1 MDTFDGQAL
10 NLDEGPG
17 VVQSAWRYKWLV
29 AIAALV
35 GALLGYAWEARQ
47 PTLYE
52 GVSRLLLSSD
62 GNQLPGDA
70 QLPREDPQRF
80 LSNQVELIG
89 SWPVL
94 EAAAKGVPG
103 TSPALLAQ
111 QMTTEISKDADVIT
125 IRVLAPTAGDAAKLA
140 NSVGTAYDQ
149 FVKQSSQESA
159 KAEVR
164 ELDAASRSLST
175 TLTKL
180 EAAIQASPG
189 DRSLLAKQR
198 AVEAQLDAT
207 ATRSQQLATQARL
220 GTSRVVRQQDG
231 APPLQP
237 AQPTPSRGA
246 AAGLLLGLVGSS
258 AFAWWL
264 NSRRMAQPGRAAGN
278 REPADVDRGRSAERQ
293 PAPNG
298 RMAGAWTDTGPVAG
312 NGHGAQ
318 RGHVDDTLDGWLT
331 AQRPAGLDD
340 AAGNRETF
348 QRQPPAQPVPSDAN
362 GSQGAVKGS
371 VEAGGNDL
379 RALFARVAAT
389 LGDEPVDWYLDN
401 LPQRMAEQL
410 TVRVHADVVT
420 VLLDKADG
428 LFEVAGSIGL
438 TAEEQG
444 VAVDVDNDILREALR
459 HGASVFQDANPMP
472 AAVSVPGS
480 RTAEALV
487 VVPLVEGSS
496 WLGAL
501 LVGRQ
506 HSDNG
511 HRVALFSDQEIER
524 IILFAMEIA
533 PTLQALLLLGR
544 LRRPLRSIDDASP
557 DPGER
562 TRRSAGSD

>member
-1 MDTFDGQAL
+1 MDTFDGRAM

-17 VVQSAWRYKWLV
+17 IVQSAWRYKWLV

-47 PTLYE
+47 PTLYQ
-52 GVSRLLLSSD
+52 GVTRLLLSSD

-94 EAAAKGVPG
+94 EAAAKEVPG
-103 TSPALLAQ
+103 ASPALLVQ
-111 QMTTEISKDADVIT
+111 QMTTEVSKDADVIT

-149 FVKQSSQESA
+149 FVKKSSRDAA

-164 ELDAASRSLST
+164 QLDAASRSLSDS
-175 TLTKL
+175 LNKL
-180 EAAIQASPG
+180 EAAIRASPG

-207 ATRSQQLATQARL
+207 ATRSQQLTTQARL
-220 GTSRVVRQQDG
+220 GISHVVRQQDG

-264 NSRRMAQPGRAAGN
+264 NSRGIAQPGRAARN
-278 REPADVDRGRSAERQ
+278 REPADVDRGRSAEGQ

-298 RMAGAWTDTGPVAG
+298 PMAGAWTDTGPVAG

-318 RGHVDDTLDGWLT
+318 RGHDDDALDGWLT

-348 QRQPPAQPVPSDAN
+348 QRQPPAQRVPSDSN
-362 GSQGAVKGS
+362 GSQGPVKGS
-371 VEAGGNDL
+371 VEAAGNDL

-410 TVRVHADVVT
+410 TKRVHADVVT
-420 VLLDKADG
+420 LLLDKAGG

-438 TAEEQG
+438 TVAEQG
-444 VAVDVDNDILREALR
+444 VAVDVDNDILREALG
-459 HGASVFQDANPMP
+459 HGASVFQDDNPMP
-472 AAVSVPGS
+472 AAVSVPGC

-506 HSDNG
+506 QSDNG

>member
-1 MDTFDGQAL
+1 MDTFDGQAM

-17 VVQSAWRYKWLV
+17 IVQSAWRYKWLV
-29 AIAALV
+29 ALAALV

-52 GVSRLLLSSD
+52 GVTRLLLSSD

-103 TSPALLAQ
+103 TSPALLNVR
-111 QMTTEISKDADVIT
+111 MSTEISKDADVIT

-140 NSVGTAYDQ
+140 NSVGAAYDQ
-149 FVKQSSQESA
+149 FVKQSSRDAA

-164 ELDAASRSLST
+164 ELDAASRSLSDS
-175 TLTKL
+175 LTKL
-180 EAAIQASPG
+180 DEAIRASPG
-189 DRSLLAKQR
+189 DRSLLAKKR

-220 GTSRVVRQQDG
+220 GISRVVRQQDG

-298 RMAGAWTDTGPVAG
+298 PMAGAWTDTGPVAG

-318 RGHVDDTLDGWLT
+318 RGPVDDALDGWLT

-348 QRQPPAQPVPSDAN
+348 RRQPAAQRVPSDAN
-362 GSQGAVKGS
+362 GSQRS

-410 TVRVHADVVT
+410 TKRVHADVVT

-438 TAEEQG
+438 AAEEQG

-459 HGASVFQDANPMP
+459 QGASVFQDANPLP
-472 AAVSVPGS
+472 TAVSVPGS

-506 HSDNG
+506 HSANG

>member
-1 MDTFDGQAL
+1 MDTFDGQAM

-17 VVQSAWRYKWLV
+17 IVQSAWRYKWLV

-52 GVSRLLLSSD
+52 GVTRLLLSSD

-94 EAAAKGVPG
+94 EAAAKEVPG
-103 TSPALLAQ
+103 ASPALLAQ
-111 QMTTEISKDADVIT
+111 QMTTEVSKDADVIT

-149 FVKQSSQESA
+149 FVKKSSRDAA

-164 ELDAASRSLST
+164 ELDAASRSLSDS
-175 TLTKL
+175 LNKL

-207 ATRSQQLATQARL
+207 ATRSQQLTTQARL
-220 GTSRVVRQQDG
+220 GISHVVRQQDG

-264 NSRRMAQPGRAAGN
+264 NSRGIAQPGRAAWN

-298 RMAGAWTDTGPVAG
+298 PMAGAWTDTGPVAG

-318 RGHVDDTLDGWLT
+318 RGHVDDALDGWLT

-340 AAGNRETF
+340 AAGN
-348 QRQPPAQPVPSDAN
+348 
-362 GSQGAVKGS
+362 GSQGPVKGS

-410 TVRVHADVVT
+410 TKRVHADVVT
-420 VLLDKADG
+420 LLLDKAGG

-444 VAVDVDNDILREALR
+444 VAVDVDNDILREALG
-459 HGASVFQDANPMP
+459 HGASVFQDTNPLP
-472 AAVSVPGS
+472 AAVSVPGT

-487 VVPLVEGSS
+487 VVPLVEASS

-562 TRRSAGSD
+562 TRRSAGSG